1 MWYAYRIPTIKPK
14 NYLITDEL
22 FTTNVSKL
30 RCEYAEE
37 DKNILLHLVRDYP
50 TLDKKKNDPD
60 YKKYKT
66 LICWTP
72 AKLKS
77 GRIICPETRKEYLY
91 E

>member
-1 MWYAYRIPTIKPK
+1 MYYAYRVPTIRPK
-14 NYLITDEL
+14 TYLVTDEL

-37 DKNILLHLVRDYP
+37 NKNHLLYLVRDYP
-50 TLDKKKNDPD
+50 TLDKKKNDPE
-60 YKKYKT
+60 YKRLKT
-66 LICWTP
+66 LISWTP

-77 GRIICPETRKEYLY
+77 GRIITPETRKEYL

>member
-1 MWYAYRIPTIKPK
+1 MWYAYRVPGIRPT

-37 DKNILLHLVRDYP
+37 TKEHLLHLVSDYP
-50 TLDKKKNDPD
+50 TLDKKKNDPE
-60 YKKYKT
+60 YKRLKT
-66 LICWTP
+66 LISWTP
-72 AKLKS
+72 ARLKS
-77 GRIICPETRKEYLY
+77 GRIMTPETRKEYLH

>member
-1 MWYAYRIPTIKPK
+1 MWYAYRIPTIRPK
-14 NYLITDEL
+14 SYLISEEL

-37 DKNILLHLVRDYP
+37 DKNVLLHLVRDYP

-77 GRIICPETRKEYLY
+77 GRIMTPTTRKEYLY

>member
-1 MWYAYRIPTIKPK
+1 MWYAYRVPTIRPRS
-14 NYLITDEL
+14 YLITDEL

-50 TLDKKKNDPD
+50 TLDKKKNDPE
-60 YKKYKT
+60 YKRLKT
-66 LICWTP
+66 LINWTP
-72 AKLKS
+72 ARLKS
-77 GRIICPETRKEYLY
+77 GRIMTPETRKEYLH